1 VIKRKPLDLPP
12 DVGQALWAPH
22 SSRHAITFPQGGNCY
37 FPFALSP
44 IFLPAD

>member
-37 FPFALSP
+37 FSFALSP
-44 IFLPAD
+44 ILQPAD

>member
-1 VIKRKPLDLPP
+1 LVVSRSI
-12 DVGQALWAPH
+12 VSGAGSVMWGPH

-44 IFLPAD
+44 IFQPAD

>member
-1 VIKRKPLDLPP
+1 LVVSRSIVSGAGSVTR
-12 DVGQALWAPH
+12 APH

-44 IFLPAD
+44 IFQPAD